1 MYKLFQMNGSR
12 KSSLG
17 TFAGVEEAKDAA
29 TQRVEGTIE
38 WRDDLRA
45 TVDGDLFFGLMI
57 KEEDKPEPQSAKP
70 KWEGWKHAPR
80 RQRRARGGSG
90 NSHEEVEED
99 IAIASQPSKPNDAV
113 ARDIDDPDHFL
124 NR

>member
-1 MYKLFQMNGSR
+1 MYKLFQMNGNR
-12 KSSLG
+12 KSTIG
-17 TFAGVEEAKDAA
+17 TFNSIEEAKVSA
-29 TQRVEGTIE
+29 TDKVKGAIE
-38 WRDDLRA
+38 WRDDLRS
-45 TVDGDLFFGLMI
+45 TVNGDLFFGLMI
-57 KEEDKPEPQSAKP
+57 KEIEEEKPNAKP

-80 RQRRARGGSG
+80 RQHRARGGSG

-99 IAIASQPSKPNDAV
+99 IAIASQSSKPNDAV

>member
-57 KEEDKPEPQSAKP
+57 KEEDKPGPPIGEAEMGRLETCPSP
-70 KWEGWKHAPR
+70 STPR
-80 RQRRARGGSG
+80 PWRIGKLA
-90 NSHEEVEED
+90 
-99 IAIASQPSKPNDAV
+99 
-113 ARDIDDPDHFL
+113 
-124 NR
+124 